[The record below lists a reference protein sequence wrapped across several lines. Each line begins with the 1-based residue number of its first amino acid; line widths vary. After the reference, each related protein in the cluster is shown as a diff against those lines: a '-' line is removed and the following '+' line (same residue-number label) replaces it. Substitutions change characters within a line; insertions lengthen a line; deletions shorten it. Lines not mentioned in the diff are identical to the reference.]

1 MPFGHEWYD
10 LLRDMGSLI
19 GGAFALIAG
28 IAAYIAG
35 QTQAAAT
42 QQAADKHI
50 AMSDRKDCLQA
61 RCIAVRIYPE
71 ILWVKASHERA
82 SKIISDEFPKSSA
95 GLAEQLVELIR
106 SASIEATPL
115 INRSLDQLYVLKE
128 VGASVLQLFS
138 VILQYNAMID
148 GLAERTSQ
156 NVNSFD
162 AQAFATNLSGHLS
175 VMAQLLKEVEQKIKP
190 IHDQSTLG

>member
-1 MPFGHEWYD
+1 MNWAMPCGHEWYD

-19 GGAFALIAG
+19 GGVFALIAG
-28 IAAYIAG
+28 IAAGIAAYIVG
-35 QTQAAAT
+35 HKQIT
-42 QQAADKHI
+42 
-50 AMSDRKDCLQA
+50 MSDRKDRLQA
-61 RCIAVRIYPE
+61 HCIAVGIYPE

-95 GLAEQLVELIR
+95 GFTEQLVELIR
-106 SASIEATPL
+106 IKAPPL

-138 VILQYNAMID
+138 VILQYNAMIY

-175 VMAQLLKEVEQKIKP
+175 VMAQLFKEVEQKIKP